1 MAGLIERGNTYYAV
15 FYQNGKQIRVSTK
28 VHVKPTVRDGQMTGR
43 MLRQLAQQ
51 TADAMERGAKGE
63 ISTRQALQAVRAMM
77 SLSKLP
83 KVEDYFAKYEK
94 RAKEKGL
101 KYASTALKTFL
112 KLMPHC
118 ASLPLDGVTQAMAE
132 EYVEK
137 ALDEVSGSTVDRRL
151 ADLSACFNLAIKEE
165 LIDRNPFRGVRVPK
179 WSLQGHERQPFSR
192 DDLEKILSTFPGEWP
207 DMVATCLLLGGPRLG
222 DIATM
227 KWEQIDFESALFRMA
242 TAKTKRRMVKPI
254 VPPLMVIFR
263 RRRELVG
270 EVSPF
275 VFPYAGAMYK
285 CTGDKTS
292 KLSLE
297 FGKLCRDAGISKKI
311 DSPQEGEKVHAMTD
325 KTFHSLRT
333 TATTFLLDAGT
344 PPELVRYIV
353 GHDDPEIER
362 RHYYRPNPET
372 EAKYIT
378 ALAGVLGIGA
388 GGR

>member
-15 FYQNGKQIRVSTK
+15 FYQNSKQIRVSTK

-51 TADAMERGAKGE
+51 TADAMERGSKGE

-151 ADLSACFNLAIKEE
+151 ADLSACFNLPTGCRWV
-165 LIDRNPFRGVRVPK
+165 LVDIDEPGDLPA
-179 WSLQGHERQPFSR
+179 SLPTLWANALHGQP
-192 DDLEKILSTFPGEWP
+192 
-207 DMVATCLLLGGPRLG
+207 
-222 DIATM
+222 
-227 KWEQIDFESALFRMA
+227 
-242 TAKTKRRMVKPI
+242 
-254 VPPLMVIFR
+254 
-263 RRRELVG
+263 
-270 EVSPF
+270 
-275 VFPYAGAMYK
+275 
-285 CTGDKTS
+285 
-292 KLSLE
+292 
-297 FGKLCRDAGISKKI
+297 
-311 DSPQEGEKVHAMTD
+311 
-325 KTFHSLRT
+325 
-333 TATTFLLDAGT
+333 
-344 PPELVRYIV
+344 
-353 GHDDPEIER
+353 
-362 RHYYRPNPET
+362 
-372 EAKYIT
+372 
-378 ALAGVLGIGA
+378 
-388 GGR
+388 